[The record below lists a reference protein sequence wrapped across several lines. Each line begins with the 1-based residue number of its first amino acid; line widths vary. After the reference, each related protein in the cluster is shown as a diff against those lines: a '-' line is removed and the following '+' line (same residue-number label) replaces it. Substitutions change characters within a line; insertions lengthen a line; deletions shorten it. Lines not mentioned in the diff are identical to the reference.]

1 MHREDTRTAAD
12 ADTFARLREALEQ
25 QAAKDDAGNR
35 PLANRRSAG
44 FQHDREACGTHM
56 QSPFLPRVPVRRRF
70 AKTASGFSRRPL
82 RSSGLRR
89 LARPSKWAAPG
100 GWPPGS
106 RARAITLPNS
116 QSLGTARSEV
126 RRDLDDLL
134 KTRCEHPLG
143 GSTGIDAAVIDS
155 GFATDSVYRFAF
167 ACWRCALT
175 PQPRMNN
182 LHSFDS

>member
-1 MHREDTRTAAD
+1 MTLWVIAAREPTLQPVFNMIAKRAARICK
-12 ADTFARLREALEQ
+12 AHFCHV
-25 QAAKDDAGNR
+25 
-35 PLANRRSAG
+35 
-44 FQHDREACGTHM
+44 FQFDGG
-56 QSPFLPRVPVRRRF
+56 LPKPHP
-70 AKTASGFSRRPL
+70 ASLVDPS

-89 LARPSKWAAPG
+89 PNRPSKWAAPG